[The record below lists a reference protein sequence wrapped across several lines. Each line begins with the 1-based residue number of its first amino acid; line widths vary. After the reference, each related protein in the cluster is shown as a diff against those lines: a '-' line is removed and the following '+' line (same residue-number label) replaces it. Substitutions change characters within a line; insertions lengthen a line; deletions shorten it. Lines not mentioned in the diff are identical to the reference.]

1 MSSSITLH
9 HVRNLCTAA
18 AAAATTTSTSS
29 SISISKAKAKLR
41 SQFDPDKALKI
52 YSSLSDHYT
61 TSSPA
66 SSRYAQDLTVKRL
79 AKSGRFTDIETLL
92 ESHKNDPKITQEPYL
107 SSLIRSYGVAGM
119 FDHALKTFNQMDDF
133 GTPRS
138 TISFNA
144 LISACNQS
152 KRFDLV
158 PQLFDEIPL
167 SHGFL
172 PDKFSYGILVKSYC
186 ESNSPELAVDT
197 LKRMEEKG
205 IEITTVTFTTIFDCL
220 YKNGKSEEAE
230 TIWNEMVM
238 KGCLPDVAAYNVRI
252 MHTHNGDPEIVKA
265 MIEEIINAG
274 LKPDSI
280 SYNYLVNCYCKIGK
294 VDEAMKVYARLEEYG
309 SNPNAATYR
318 TLVYYLCRN
327 EEFEKGYKVFKESV
341 KFHKIPDFNTL
352 KLLVEGLMK
361 KSKKKEAKGLCRTV
375 RKKFP
380 NSFSWRKVE
389 EELGLAAAPPL
400 ASGEGETQEASR

>member
-1 MSSSITLH
+1 MSSCITLR

-18 AAAATTTSTSS
+18 ASS
-29 SISISKAKAKLR
+29 SISISKVKAKLR

-92 ESHKNDPKITQEPYL
+92 ESHKNDPKISQEAYL

-119 FDHALKTFNQMDDF
+119 FDHAVKTFNQMDDF

-158 PQLFDEIPL
+158 PQLFDEIPQR
-167 SHGFL
+167 HGFL

-186 ESNSPELAVDT
+186 ESNSPELAIDT

-205 IEITTVTFTTIFDCL
+205 IEISTVTFTTIFDWL
-220 YKNGKSEEAE
+220 YKNGKSDEAE

-238 KGCLPDVAAYNVRI
+238 KGCSPDVAAYNVRI

-265 MIEEIINAG
+265 MIEKIINAG

-294 VDEAMKVYARLEEYG
+294 VDEAMKVYNRLEEYG

-327 EEFEKGYKVFKESV
+327 EEFEKGYKLFKESV

-352 KLLVEGLMK
+352 KLLVEGLVK
-361 KSKKKEAKGLCRTV
+361 KSKKKEAKGLCRTL

-389 EELGLAAAPPL
+389 EELGLAAAAPPL
-400 ASGEGETQEASR
+400 APGEGETQEASR

>member
-1 MSSSITLH
+1 M
-9 HVRNLCTAA
+9 
-18 AAAATTTSTSS
+18 
-29 SISISKAKAKLR
+29 
-41 SQFDPDKALKI
+41 
-52 YSSLSDHYT
+52 
-61 TSSPA
+61 
-66 SSRYAQDLTVKRL
+66 
-79 AKSGRFTDIETLL
+79 
-92 ESHKNDPKITQEPYL
+92 
-107 SSLIRSYGVAGM
+107 
-119 FDHALKTFNQMDDF
+119 
-133 GTPRS
+133 
-138 TISFNA
+138 
-144 LISACNQS
+144 
-152 KRFDLV
+152 
-158 PQLFDEIPL
+158 
-167 SHGFL
+167 
-172 PDKFSYGILVKSYC
+172 VKSYC
-186 ESNSPELAVDT
+186 ESNSPELAIDT

-220 YKNGKSEEAE
+220 YKNGKSDEAE

-238 KGCLPDVAAYNVRI
+238 KCCLPDVAAYNVRI

-294 VDEAMKVYARLEEYG
+294 VDEAMKVYDRLEEYG

-389 EELGLAAAPPL
+389 EELGLAAAPPPL